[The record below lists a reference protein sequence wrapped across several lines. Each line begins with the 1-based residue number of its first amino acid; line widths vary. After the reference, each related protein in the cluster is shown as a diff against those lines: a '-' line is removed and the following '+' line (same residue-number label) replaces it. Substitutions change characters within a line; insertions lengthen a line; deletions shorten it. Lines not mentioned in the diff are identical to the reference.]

1 MECVPLSVISQIVD
15 SCRMLL
21 SQLSQR
27 PSSPLLLRR
36 APPYLS
42 DFLQVSRIAQIG
54 QRCSRARMLFFI
66 CLCLA
71 PRERRHWRAR
81 ARWIEGQILAISTLI
96 EARNCAFFSRSRCSL
111 FYRAPAHY
119 LREMSASDKLI
130 HITSNDNES
139 PNILKRHR
147 NFAEVCDFFLISSK
161 Y

>member
-1 MECVPLSVISQIVD
+1 MRSILCPWFRRSLTVVACCCR
-15 SCRMLL
+15 SCRNGHLHRCCYDVHHRI
-21 SQLSQR
+21 S
-27 PSSPLLLRR
+27 
-36 APPYLS
+36 AI
-42 DFLQVSRIAQIG
+42 FLQVSRIAQIG

-147 NFAEVCDFFLISSK
+147 NFAEVCDFF
-161 Y
+161 